1 MVKKVVECFEKFGNK
16 KEKRLQENYEEF
28 ETRMKRYVFRIV
40 DSDKNITEDKFEK
53 IIGIKKTM
61 GDYIVWIYTNY

>member
-1 MVKKVVECFEKFGNK
+1 MKAVYGKKVVEYFEKFGNK

-28 ETRMKRYVFRIV
+28 ETRIKRYVFRIV

-53 IIGIKKTM
+53 IIGI
-61 GDYIVWIYTNY
+61 